1 MGFPVAVR
9 TKDSSSDSM
18 HIDSLETGLYL
29 SNMIKSTYISIY
41 TVMCFRPICMTVF
54 SLYVHYTETK

>member
-29 SNMIKSTYISIY
+29 SNMIKSTYIY
-41 TVMCFRPICMTVF
+41 CNVF
-54 SLYVHYTETK
+54 SPYLYDCI